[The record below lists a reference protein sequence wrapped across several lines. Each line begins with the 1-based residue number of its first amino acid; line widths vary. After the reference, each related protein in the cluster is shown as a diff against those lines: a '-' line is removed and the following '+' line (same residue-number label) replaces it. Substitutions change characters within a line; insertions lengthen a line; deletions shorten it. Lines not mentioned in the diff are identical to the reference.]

1 MVERKIQHVL
11 DDYSLGRLCK
21 PEIQR
26 GYVWDRTAVARL
38 FDSLYNKYPIGAFLF
53 WKPQNVTYFKGLAD
67 QKKPKNPDEA
77 ILDGQQRLVSMI
89 KVKEKET
96 KLAFNIDTE
105 EFEVYNKV
113 KHKTNPIWIQVYD
126 GLNDDPHATLQKL
139 SKQLSITPGET
150 DKKYYTKLK
159 RLNEILEQNI
169 EIIEIRLEDYEKV
182 TDIFIRLNELGK
194 PLKKTEIALALAVLM
209 FPDEFNEA
217 LDKLEKTFEDWAV
230 LNSKVYM
237 KCLTIR
243 LTDQSK
249 IKNLQTLLQ
258 SWVGSDAKLK
268 SKNKKMIK
276 KAFEDVEKGVKYV
289 QEFLATNFDIN
300 ENNNSNLIPS
310 ENAFLLLHSYLLDK
324 DNQLSQKEKDG
335 LKLWTFSALHHS
347 RYSGSS
353 ESSLNEDLKGLQTTK
368 PIDRWLEVI
377 RQDVGSLD
385 VKEIGSKMNNTSRF
399 SLFFAL
405 ALNDALDWRSGS
417 KIQANDAN
425 EDHHIFP
432 KKILENYGYSKAI
445 RNNPYNFALVSAKLN
460 RKISKKEPEKYFV
473 DPNLIS
479 DTKWLYSQFVPKDKN
494 LWKVK
499 NYEKFLEYRKNAI
512 NKKLNDFVSKYEAK
526 L

>member
-1 MVERKIQHVL
+1 M
-11 DDYSLGRLCK
+11 S
-21 PEIQR
+21 
-26 GYVWDRTAVARL
+26 
-38 FDSLYNKYPIGAFLF
+38 
-53 WKPQNVTYFKGLAD
+53 D

-126 GLNDDPHATLQKL
+126 RLNDAPHATLQKL

-249 IKNLQTLLQ
+249 IKNLQTLLR

-300 ENNNSNLIPS
+300 ENNT
-310 ENAFLLLHSYLLDK
+310 Y
-324 DNQLSQKEKDG
+324 
-335 LKLWTFSALHHS
+335 S
-347 RYSGSS
+347 RS
-353 ESSLNEDLKGLQTTK
+353 T
-368 PIDRWLEVI
+368 
-377 RQDVGSLD
+377 
-385 VKEIGSKMNNTSRF
+385 
-399 SLFFAL
+399 
-405 ALNDALDWRSGS
+405 DWR
-417 KIQANDAN
+417 
-425 EDHHIFP
+425 
-432 KKILENYGYSKAI
+432 
-445 RNNPYNFALVSAKLN
+445 VS
-460 RKISKKEPEKYFV
+460 RSS
-473 DPNLIS
+473 PN
-479 DTKWLYSQFVPKDKN
+479 V
-494 LWKVK
+494 
-499 NYEKFLEYRKNAI
+499 
-512 NKKLNDFVSKYEAK
+512 
-526 L
+526 